1 MKGCSGFMNVNIDNW
16 KEFRIGDLFD
26 VEYGSFIAQKDS
38 VNESDGF
45 PHVTTS
51 GINNGISYYVENS
64 MFDGNCITVASDGAM
79 GASFYQAN
87 PYSASNIV
95 SNLVPK
101 ENTPLNE
108 YNAQFICSLLRK
120 ESEKY
125 SWGGFKFSVGRVRE
139 TMLLLPATPSGDP
152 DWDYMEA
159 YMKKMEEKA
168 KERMDSL
175 EEMRKQ
181 EKKKID
187 VSGWGEFHLYDLFD
201 ISMGNKFDKSKMN
214 TFEDDVNFVGRSALN
229 NGVVCSVSF
238 VKDKNGED
246 ITPYKAGDVT
256 IALGG
261 SIGSCFIQD
270 RDFYTSQNVCVLI
283 NDDMNE
289 YVKKFIV
296 TSIYASCANY
306 EAFVDELNRHIKTD
320 FIIKLPVTST
330 GTPDWG
336 YMEQYMREMEEKA
349 KKLLKGLL

>member
-1 MKGCSGFMNVNIDNW
+1 MKIEVNDW
-16 KEFRIGDLFD
+16 KEFRIGDFFE

-64 MFDGNCITVASDGAM
+64 MFGGNCITVASDGAM

-101 ENTPLNE
+101 DNAPLNE

-139 TMLLLPATPSGDP
+139 TSILLPATPSGSP
-152 DWDYMEA
+152 DWSYMEV
-159 YMKKMEEKA
+159 YMKEMEEKA
-168 KERMDSL
+168 KERLDRL
-175 EEMRKQ
+175 EEIRKQ

-187 VSGWGEFHLYDLFD
+187 VSGWGEFKVGELFD
-201 ISMGNKFDKSKMN
+201 VYLSKDDIQPKHLQEGDTPLISSGK
-214 TFEDDVNFVGRSALN
+214 E
-229 NGVVCSVSF
+229 
-238 VKDKNGED
+238 KNG
-246 ITPYKAGDVT
+246 ITAYITDDDAQLWDANTLTVDMFGKVFYQNAPYYCVSHGRVNILYPKTKLNEKILLFIASVIEQVSVNKYNFTDMCTAGKIKNDV
-256 IALGG
+256 L
-261 SIGSCFIQD
+261 
-270 RDFYTSQNVCVLI
+270 L
-283 NDDMNE
+283 
-289 YVKKFIV
+289 
-296 TSIYASCANY
+296 
-306 EAFVDELNRHIKTD
+306 
-320 FIIKLPVTST
+320 LPVTSA
-330 GTPDWG
+330 GDPDWA

-349 KKLLKGLL
+349 RKRLERLVK

>member
-187 VSGWGEFHLYDLFD
+187 VSGWGEFKVGELFD
-201 ISMGNKFDKSKMN
+201 IKPTKAYKLNNAFLLDDGNTPVLANSSFNNGIGGYSTLEATEKGNIITFSDTVDANTIFYQEYEFIGYAHVQGMYPKGNYKQQWNSYCLKFFASVFRETALLKGYNYGNKFRRDNAMKM
-214 TFEDDVNFVGRSALN
+214 
-229 NGVVCSVSF
+229 
-238 VKDKNGED
+238 
-246 ITPYKAGDVT
+246 
-256 IALGG
+256 
-261 SIGSCFIQD
+261 SI
-270 RDFYTSQNVCVLI
+270 L
-283 NDDMNE
+283 
-289 YVKKFIV
+289 
-296 TSIYASCANY
+296 
-306 EAFVDELNRHIKTD
+306 
-320 FIIKLPVTST
+320 LPVTSA
-330 GTPDWG
+330 GDPDWA
-336 YMEQYMREMEEKA
+336 YMEQYMREMEEKVRERLE
-349 KKLLKGLL
+349 KLGK

>member
-1 MKGCSGFMNVNIDNW
+1 MKIEVNDW
-16 KEFRIGDLFD
+16 KEFRIGDFFE

-38 VNESDGF
+38 INESDGF

-64 MFDGNCITVASDGAM
+64 MFGGNCITVASDGAM

-101 ENTPLNE
+101 DNTPLNE

-139 TMLLLPATPSGDP
+139 TSLFLPSTPSGDP

-168 KERMDSL
+168 KERMDRL

-187 VSGWGEFHLYDLFD
+187 VSGWGEFKVGELFGIVKMRDKLTNKD
-201 ISMGNKFDKSKMN
+201 IYIDGKTPVYSSTTD
-214 TFEDDVNFVGRSALN
+214 N
-229 NGVVCSVSF
+229 NGIVGYTDLDADYIVNEKVERLVLFGDHTKSF
-238 VKDKNGED
+238 FIAEESFCTMDNVK
-246 ITPYKAGDVT
+246 
-256 IALGG
+256 
-261 SIGSCFIQD
+261 
-270 RDFYTSQNVCVLI
+270 VLI
-283 NDDMNE
+283 PKNFNKYCIRYILTVWKAMIPDLG
-289 YVKKFIV
+289 Y
-296 TSIYASCANY
+296 S
-306 EAFVDELNRHIKTD
+306 RHWNIAKNIK
-320 FIIKLPVTST
+320 ILLPVTSA
-330 GTPDWG
+330 GTPDWD
-336 YMEQYMREMEEKA
+336 YMERYMSKMEEKA
-349 KKLLKGLL
+349 KKRLGRLSK

>member
-1 MKGCSGFMNVNIDNW
+1 MLMIELDTWEKFKV
-16 KEFRIGDLFD
+16 GDLFN

-51 GINNGISYYVENS
+51 GINNGISYYVENP

-101 ENTPLNE
+101 NNTPLNE

-120 ESEKY
+120 QSEKY

-139 TMLLLPATPSGDP
+139 TSLLLPATPSGDP
-152 DWDYMEA
+152 DWDYMES
-159 YMKKMEEKA
+159 YMKEMEEKA
-168 KERMDSL
+168 KERLDRL

-187 VSGWGEFHLYDLFD
+187 VSGWGEFKVGELFD
-201 ISMGNKFDKSKMN
+201 IKPTKAYKLNNAFLLDDGNTPVLANSSYNNGIGGYSTLEATEKGNIITFSDTVDANTIFYQEYEFIGYAHVQGMYPKGNYKQQWNSYCLKFFASVFRETALLKGYNYGNKFRRDNAMKM
-214 TFEDDVNFVGRSALN
+214 
-229 NGVVCSVSF
+229 
-238 VKDKNGED
+238 
-246 ITPYKAGDVT
+246 
-256 IALGG
+256 
-261 SIGSCFIQD
+261 SI
-270 RDFYTSQNVCVLI
+270 L
-283 NDDMNE
+283 
-289 YVKKFIV
+289 
-296 TSIYASCANY
+296 
-306 EAFVDELNRHIKTD
+306 
-320 FIIKLPVTST
+320 LPVTSA
-330 GTPDWG
+330 GDPDWA

-349 KKLLKGLL
+349 KSRIEKLSILRK